1 MPAAPPTRPTV
12 LLPYLHYSRPV
23 PSRPAVR
30 GADRPR
36 LDGARLQS
44 LAATDNWQLD
54 PRLAAELQAGP
65 PVYAHND
72 LDRGHLVMRASST
85 WGDTEEEARQ
95 AEADTFYFTNAAPQ
109 AAMFNQGRELWLGLE
124 EYLQEHA
131 ATFDRKLAVF
141 AGPVLDPDDPPYRG
155 IQIPLRFWKV
165 VAFVQDGALAAT
177 GYILDQT
184 PLVDDLDAALAEA
197 AAAAGAVP
205 RWARSARSRCRS
217 PTSPCWPAWTSTS
230 WSSSTGSAR
239 RRRRGAAPTRPA
251 GRDWVELRPWTTSGS
266 DGSTLVRQVATCLW
280 CAPWATC
287 SRPSRTR
294 PGAPSS
300 TNSRSG
306 TARRCSSCAP
316 G

>member
-1 MPAAPPTRPTV
+1 MTDLAGSPTAQDLTDRTGYDPSFLGPGVPMPAVTTDAATV
-12 LLPYLHYSRPV
+12 LLPYLHYSVLFRPD
-23 PSRPAVR
+23 RKFAVLT
-30 GADRPR
+30 ALA
-36 LDGARLQS
+36 LDGQRLQS
-44 LAATDNWQLD
+44 LPRTDNWQLD

-65 PVYAHND
+65 PVYANND

-85 WGDTEEEARQ
+85 WGDTKEEARK

-109 AAMFNQGRELWLGLE
+109 ASTFNQGRQLWLGLE

-184 PLVDDLDAALAEA
+184 PLVDDLDAAFAE

-205 RWARSARSRCRS
+205 PLGAFRTFQVPIADIAVLAGMNMDQLALVDRLGA
-217 PTSPCWPAWTSTS
+217 PVTGEVPPPPGQATST
-230 WSSSTGSAR
+230 
-239 RRRRGAAPTRPA
+239 
-251 GRDWVELRPWTTSGS
+251 WVELTSL
-266 DGSTLVRQVATCLW
+266 DDVTLDA
-280 CAPWATC
+280 
-287 SRPSRTR
+287 
-294 PGAPSS
+294 
-300 TNSRSG
+300 
-306 TARRCSSCAP
+306 
-316 G
+316 